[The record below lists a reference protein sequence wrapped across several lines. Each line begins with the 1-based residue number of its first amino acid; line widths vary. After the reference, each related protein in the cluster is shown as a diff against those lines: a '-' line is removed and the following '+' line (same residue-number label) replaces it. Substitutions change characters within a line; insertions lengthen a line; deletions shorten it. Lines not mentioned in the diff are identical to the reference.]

1 MKIMLNQEDVK
12 IVENKI
18 KDFEMNTGCELLVVV
33 AKSSDSYPA
42 ASWRFGFYSA
52 LIAIFIFSLYF
63 EFHHSYY
70 WPGIFLVLT
79 PLCVWLGGFDSTK
92 KWALNPL
99 EVDRECYEKSI
110 ECFHKLG
117 TSKVEHK
124 VTAMIMVS
132 LLERKIMVLVDEK
145 LKSQITQEELDELVS
160 IMRVHFKQGNMCLGF
175 IKSIESFEQKIL
187 KDFGGKV
194 SEYGPKELKDE
205 IIFL

>member
-18 KDFEMNTGCELLVVV
+18 KDFETNTGCELIVVV

-42 ASWRFGFYSA
+42 ASWRFGFYSS

-70 WPGIFLVLT
+70 WPGVFLVLT
-79 PLCVWLGGFDSTK
+79 PLGVWLGGHDSAK
-92 KWALNPL
+92 RWALNPI

-110 ECFHKLG
+110 ECFHKFG

-132 LLERKIMVLVDEK
+132 LLERKINVLVDEK
-145 LKSQITQEELDELVS
+145 LKSQLTQEELDELVS
-160 IMRVHFKQGNMCLGF
+160 IMKVHFKQGNMCLGF

-194 SEYGPKELKDE
+194 SEYGPGELKDE